1 MHFANSLTTKPVT
14 TANTKLEFVTLRIFP
29 FRKHTSAFVHEL
41 RALPPRKMRLANI
54 ELPKNDEW
62 ARRQRGKGIFKRMY
76 EVISEPR
83 YKFYVKEG
91 RTYTMKT
98 GVPGVWEQVA
108 SRIQEQTAA
117 EEASSDQAKN
127 SKTRSVVRRPTQPTI
142 TQERV
147 KRQTAR
153 ALKK

>member
-1 MHFANSLTTKPVT
+1 
-14 TANTKLEFVTLRIFP
+14 
-29 FRKHTSAFVHEL
+29 
-41 RALPPRKMRLANI
+41 MRLANI

-62 ARRQRGKGIFKRMY
+62 AKRQRGKGIFKRMY

-91 RTYTMKT
+91 RTYTMKS

-108 SRIQEQTAA
+108 NRIQEQTAA
-117 EEASSDQAKN
+117 ESATSDQVKSSN
-127 SKTRSVVRRPTQPTI
+127 RKTVVRRPTQPI
-142 TQERV
+142 ISQERV